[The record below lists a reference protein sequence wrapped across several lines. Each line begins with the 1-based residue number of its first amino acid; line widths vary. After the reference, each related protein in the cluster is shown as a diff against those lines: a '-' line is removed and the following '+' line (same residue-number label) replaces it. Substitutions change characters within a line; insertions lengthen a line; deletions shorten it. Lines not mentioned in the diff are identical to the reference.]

1 MNKKIMIIVFLGVIL
16 ISVPVIYVQGI
27 LLSLENQVRQHLITE
42 KNIDEKIIVS
52 VDGVFGKLPLFSVE
66 VIFADEPD
74 VKYFYTEKNG
84 KIITL
89 HSTLKPKGYEYKHK

>member
-1 MNKKIMIIVFLGVIL
+1 MNKKIMIIVFLGLIL
-16 ISVPVIYVQGI
+16 ISVPIIYVQGI

-52 VDGVFGKLPLFSVE
+52 VDGVFGKLPLYSVE

-89 HSTLKPKGYEYKHK
+89 NSTLKPKGYEYKHK